1 MKLLAAILLLSVT
14 QVFAHDVCQL
24 RSTSETTKK
33 LQAMQVVEENYNQ
46 VERQMILAVMRLDT
60 WRVVANEY
68 DAVVQFN
75 DEFRCAPSVTRG
87 EDAGRIEYFR
97 SESGEEIALVHFSR
111 DGLHE
116 NGAYFKLTNQSAQ
129 RLANVIEGRII
140 CQ

>member
-1 MKLLAAILLLSVT
+1 
-14 QVFAHDVCQL
+14 
-24 RSTSETTKK
+24 
-33 LQAMQVVEENYNQ
+33 MQVVEENYNQ

-75 DEFRCAPSVTRG
+75 DEFRCAPAVTRG
-87 EDAGRIEYFR
+87 ADAGRIEYFR

-111 DGLHE
+111 DGRHE